1 MDGVLMDAT
10 VAAARVG
17 DRAAFGQLWVELS
30 PRVCAYLRS
39 HGVGD
44 AEDVTSEVF
53 LAVFR
58 QVGQFSGGGAA
69 FRALVFTVAHRRQ
82 VDWHRQRARRGPWVP
97 WDQVGPDEI
106 GTHAAGPSAESAAL
120 AVLGEEWVVELLG
133 TLTPDQRSVLTLR
146 VVADL
151 SLEETAAVL
160 GKDVGSVKSL
170 QHRALARLRRKLS
183 AKPYPRDALV
193 RLNPRHA

>member
-1 MDGVLMDAT
+1 MDCALMDDT
-10 VAAARVG
+10 VAAARLG
-17 DRAAFGQLWVELS
+17 DRAAFGRLWVELS
-30 PRVCAYLRS
+30 PRVGAYLRS
-39 HGVGD
+39 HGVAD

-58 QVGQFSGGGAA
+58 QVGRFSGGGAA

-97 WDQVGPDEI
+97 WDDAGPD
-106 GTHAAGPSAESAAL
+106 AAGPSAESAAL
-120 AVLGEEWVVELLG
+120 AVLGEEQVVELLG
-133 TLTPDQRSVLTLR
+133 TLTPDQRSVLALR

-183 AKPYPRDALV
+183 PEPYPREALR

>member
-1 MDGVLMDAT
+1 MDGALMDAT

-58 QVGQFSGGGAA
+58 QVGRFSGGGAA

-82 VDWHRQRARRGPWVP
+82 VDWHRQRVRRGPWVP
-97 WDQVGPDEI
+97 WDEVGPD
-106 GTHAAGPSAESAAL
+106 AAGPSAESAAL

-133 TLTPDQRSVLTLR
+133 TLTPDQRSVLALR

-183 AKPYPRDALV
+183 AKPYPHDALV

>member
-1 MDGVLMDAT
+1 MDGDPMDAV
-10 VAAARVG
+10 VAAARTG
-17 DRAAFGQLWVELS
+17 DRAAFGRLWLELS
-30 PRVCAYLRS
+30 PRVAGYLRS
-39 HGVGD
+39 HGV
-44 AEDVTSEVF
+44 AEADDVTSEVF

-58 QVGQFSGGGAA
+58 LMGHFSGGGAA

-82 VDWHRQRARRGPWVP
+82 VDWHRQRARRGTWLTL
-97 WDQVGPDEI
+97 DDAGPDPV
-106 GTHAAGPSAESAAL
+106 TPSAENAAL
-120 AVLGEEWVVELLG
+120 AVLSEQHVVEVLG

-170 QHRALARLRRKLS
+170 QHRALTRLRRKVS
-183 AKPYPRDALV
+183 PEPYPWEALA
-193 RLNPRHA
+193 RLHPRHA